1 MLQSCLYFLIIK
13 KHHVLSQSS
22 TKITEVAIAEEAEML
37 TLLCDKLIYRLTSI
51 HTEIHEAATVTTI
64 YIIHI
69 LLDVGKMREYQ

>member
-22 TKITEVAIAEEAEML
+22 TKITEVIAEEAEML